1 MGGCSMPLLNGSL
14 CRFFMSSTES
24 CSILP
29 HFKGLALPQEYSL
42 GKIAASRM
50 IRIQDLCYYSTA
62 MKKRLCV
69 LWLVFGVIILI
80 ASDYKM
86 KSVKVLPIE
95 SYPARITVRG
105 ITIAADP
112 YDTDEKSYAAFDVK
126 KLNSQGYFPL
136 HVIIQNTSQEFLLVR
151 TRNIV
156 LITESAQ
163 QLFTFPAAVLA
174 QDLFKGKSLDKMP
187 EKDRATAASRN
198 LGTPLSDFA
207 EKDLTNK
214 LLEPGK
220 VSDGFIFFYTSD
232 PKKNLFAGSTLF
244 IPKLE
249 EEGTR
254 KAIGPFSISL
264 NPALSPVK

>member
-1 MGGCSMPLLNGSL
+1 
-14 CRFFMSSTES
+14 
-24 CSILP
+24 
-29 HFKGLALPQEYSL
+29 
-42 GKIAASRM
+42 
-50 IRIQDLCYYSTA
+50 
-62 MKKRLCV
+62 MKKRLSI
-69 LWLVFGVIILI
+69 LWLVFGVIALM

-86 KSVKVLPIE
+86 KTVKVLPIE
-95 SYPARITVRG
+95 SYPARITVGG

-136 HVIIQNTSQEFLLVR
+136 HVIIQNTSQEFLMVR

-163 QLFTFPAAVLA
+163 QLFTIPAAVLA
-174 QDLFKGKSLDKMP
+174 EDLFKGKSLDKMP
-187 EKDRATAASRN
+187 EKDRAAAASRN

-220 VSDGFIFFYTSD
+220 VSDGFLFFFTPD

-254 KAIGPFSISL
+254 KSIGPFSISL
-264 NPALSPVK
+264 NPALSPAK

>member
-1 MGGCSMPLLNGSL
+1 
-14 CRFFMSSTES
+14 
-24 CSILP
+24 
-29 HFKGLALPQEYSL
+29 
-42 GKIAASRM
+42 
-50 IRIQDLCYYSTA
+50 
-62 MKKRLCV
+62 MKKRLSI
-69 LWLVFGVIILI
+69 LWLVFGVIALM

-86 KSVKVLPIE
+86 KTVKVLPIE
-95 SYPARITVRG
+95 SYPARITVGG

-163 QLFTFPAAVLA
+163 QLFTIPAAVLA
-174 QDLFKGKSLDKMP
+174 EDLFKGKSLDKMP
-187 EKDRATAASRN
+187 EKDRANASSRN

-207 EKDLTNK
+207 GKDLTNK

-220 VSDGFIFFYTSD
+220 VSDGFIFFFTQVRRRIFSQAA
-232 PKKNLFAGSTLF
+232 PCLFPNSKKKALASPSGLFQY
-244 IPKLE
+244 P
-249 EEGTR
+249 
-254 KAIGPFSISL
+254 
-264 NPALSPVK
+264 

>member
-1 MGGCSMPLLNGSL
+1 MWVWAEASTHMLERLN
-14 CRFFMSSTES
+14 E
-24 CSILP
+24 
-29 HFKGLALPQEYSL
+29 
-42 GKIAASRM
+42 
-50 IRIQDLCYYSTA
+50 LCYHSSA
-62 MKKRLCV
+62 MKRRLTI
-69 LWLVFGVIILI
+69 LWLAFGVIALV

-86 KSVKVLPIE
+86 KTVKVLPIE
-95 SYPARITVRG
+95 SYPARTTVG
-105 ITIAADP
+105 GVTIAVDP

-136 HVIIQNTSQEFLLVR
+136 HVIIQNTSQEFFLVR

-163 QLFTFPAAVLA
+163 QLFTTPAAALA
-174 QDLFKGKSLDKMP
+174 EDLFKGSSLDKMSD
-187 EKDRATAASRN
+187 KARDTASSRK
-198 LGTPLSDFA
+198 LGTPLSDFT

-220 VSDGFIFFYTSD
+220 VSDGFLFFFTSD

-254 KAIGPFSISL
+254 KSVGPFSIPL
-264 NPALSPVK
+264 NPALSPAKSDTK

>member
-1 MGGCSMPLLNGSL
+1 
-14 CRFFMSSTES
+14 
-24 CSILP
+24 
-29 HFKGLALPQEYSL
+29 
-42 GKIAASRM
+42 
-50 IRIQDLCYYSTA
+50 
-62 MKKRLCV
+62 MKKRLSI
-69 LWLVFGVIILI
+69 LWLVFGVIALM
-80 ASDYKM
+80 ASDYTM
-86 KSVKVLPIE
+86 KTAKVLPIE
-95 SYPARITVRG
+95 SYPARITVGG

-112 YDTDEKSYAAFDVK
+112 YDTDEKSYTVFDVK

-136 HVIIQNTSQEFLLVR
+136 HVIIQNTSQEYLMVR

-163 QLFTFPAAVLA
+163 QLFTIPAAVLA
-174 QDLFKGKSLDKMP
+174 QDLFKGKSLDKMT
-187 EKDRATAASRN
+187 EKDRTTAASRN

-207 EKDLTNK
+207 GKDLTNK

-220 VSDGFIFFYTSD
+220 VSDGFIFFFTSS

-254 KAIGPFSISL
+254 KSVGPFSIPL
-264 NPALSPVK
+264 NPALSPAKSNTN

>member
-1 MGGCSMPLLNGSL
+1 
-14 CRFFMSSTES
+14 
-24 CSILP
+24 
-29 HFKGLALPQEYSL
+29 
-42 GKIAASRM
+42 M
-50 IRIQDLCYYSTA
+50 IRIKGLCYYSSA
-62 MKKRLCV
+62 MKKRLSI
-69 LWLVFGVIILI
+69 LWLVFGVIALM

-86 KSVKVLPIE
+86 KTAKVLPIE
-95 SYPARITVRG
+95 SYPARMTVGG

-112 YDTDEKSYAAFDVK
+112 YDTDEKSYTAFDIK

-136 HVIIQNTSQEFLLVR
+136 HVIIQNTSQEYLMVR

-163 QLFTFPAAVLA
+163 QLFTIPAAVLA
-174 QDLFKGKSLDKMP
+174 EDLFKGKSLDKMP
-187 EKDRATAASRN
+187 EKDRTTAASRN

-207 EKDLTNK
+207 QKDLTNK

-220 VSDGFIFFYTSD
+220 VSDGFIFFFTSS

-254 KAIGPFSISL
+254 KSVGPFSIPL
-264 NPALSPVK
+264 NPALSPAK